1 MKLLIVNADDFGLTE
16 GVNQGI
22 HDAHRRGL
30 VTSTSLLANGAAF
43 QSAIALARHS
53 PALGV
58 GIHLNLT
65 DGRPIAPPSEI
76 PSLINAAQSFAAKP
90 PQLVQQLLA
99 GTAQLA
105 HIEREFRAQ
114 IEHVL
119 AAEIM
124 PTHLDGHQHVQ
135 TWPSI
140 FAITVKLA
148 LEYGIRGIRC
158 SAERMVNLTSV
169 LKTPSPA
176 RFLRQFAVARAL
188 ALLAVGQRAR
198 ARRAGLACPAYCYGI
213 TQTGLLDVN
222 TLETILRSVPEGTSE
237 LMCHPG
243 YLDRGLEAVQT
254 RLHSQR
260 QTEVDALTQPAITA
274 LAARLGLTLGTYRDI
289 QVGRI

>member
-22 HDAHRRGL
+22 LDVHRRGL

-43 QSAIALARHS
+43 HSAVVLARNT

-65 DGRPIAPPSEI
+65 DGQPIAPPSEI
-76 PSLINAAQSFAAKP
+76 PSLLNAAHTFASTTA
-90 PQLVQQLLA
+90 QLARHLLV
-99 GTAQLA
+99 GTVQLA

-119 AAEIM
+119 AAGVM

-135 TWPSI
+135 AWPSI

-158 SAERMVNLTSV
+158 SAERMVNPTSILTA
-169 LKTPSPA
+169 PSPA
-176 RFLRQFAVARAL
+176 RSMRQFVVSRAL
-188 ALLAVGQRAR
+188 ALLAAGQRMQAWQG
-198 ARRAGLACPAYCYGI
+198 GLACPAHFYGI
-213 TQTGLLDVN
+213 TQTGLLDV
-222 TLETILRSVPEGTSE
+222 THLETILRSVPEGTTE
-237 LMCHPG
+237 VMCHPG
-243 YLDRGLEAVQT
+243 YSDRELQAVQT
-254 RLHSQR
+254 RLQSQR
-260 QTEVDALTQPAITA
+260 EAEVDALTKPTIVA
-274 LAARLGLTLGTYRDI
+274 LATRLGLTLGTYRDI
-289 QVGRI
+289 QTGRP

>member
-16 GVNQGI
+16 GVNRGI
-22 HDAHRRGL
+22 LDAHRRGL

-43 QSAIALARHS
+43 HSAVAFARHT

-76 PSLINAAQSFAAKP
+76 PSLVNAAQSFAAQP
-90 PQLVQQLLA
+90 PQLARQLLA
-99 GTAQLA
+99 GTVQLA

-114 IEHVL
+114 IEYVL
-119 AAEIM
+119 AAGIT

-135 TWPSI
+135 AWPSI
-140 FAITVKLA
+140 FAITVTLA

-158 SAERMVNLTSV
+158 SAERMVNLTSI
-169 LKTPSPA
+169 LRTQSPV
-176 RFLRQFAVARAL
+176 RFLRQFVVARAL
-188 ALLAVGQRAR
+188 ALLAIGQRAKAWR
-198 ARRAGLACPAYCYGI
+198 ANLACPAYCYGI
-213 TQTGLLDVN
+213 TQTGLLDMTN
-222 TLETILRSVPEGTSE
+222 LETILRSVPEGASE

-243 YLDRGLEAVQT
+243 YSDRDLEAVPT

-260 QTEVDALTQPAITA
+260 QAEVDALTEPAMTA
-274 LAARLGLTLGTYRDI
+274 LAARLGLTLGTYRDV
-289 QVGRI
+289 QVGRA

>member
-22 HDAHRRGL
+22 LDAHRRGL
-30 VTSTSLLANGAAF
+30 VTSTSLLVNGAAF
-43 QSAIALARHS
+43 QSAVAMARQS
-53 PALGV
+53 PVLGV

-65 DGRPIAPPSEI
+65 DGRSIAPPSEI
-76 PSLINAAQSFAAKP
+76 SSLVNAAQSFAANP

-99 GTAQLA
+99 GTVQLA

-119 AAEIM
+119 AAGII

-135 TWPSI
+135 AWPSI

-158 SAERMVNLTSV
+158 SAERMVNLTGV
-169 LKTPSPA
+169 LRTPSPV
-176 RFLRQFAVARAL
+176 RFLRQFAVARVL

-198 ARRAGLACPAYCYGI
+198 VWKAGLACPAHCYGI
-213 TQTGLLDVN
+213 TETGLLDVN
-222 TLETILRSVPEGTSE
+222 NLETILRSVPEGTSE

-243 YLDRGLEAVQT
+243 YSDRVLEAVPT
-254 RLHSQR
+254 RLQSQR
-260 QTEVDALTQPAITA
+260 QAEVDALTQPAITA

-289 QVGRI
+289 QVGRT

>member
-22 HDAHRRGL
+22 LDAHRRGL

-43 QSAIALARHS
+43 QSAVAASRDA
-53 PALGV
+53 PKLGV

-76 PSLINAAQSFAAKP
+76 PSLLNAAHAFAAKP

-99 GTAQLA
+99 GTVQPA

-119 AAEIM
+119 AAGIT

-148 LEYGIRGIRC
+148 LEYGVRGIRC
-158 SAERMVNLTSV
+158 SAERTVNLASV
-169 LKTPSPA
+169 LRTPSV
-176 RFLRQFAVARAL
+176 RFLRQFVVARAL
-188 ALLAVGQRAR
+188 ALLAAGQRAR
-198 ARRAGLACPAYCYGI
+198 AWKAGLACPAHCYGI
-213 TQTGLLDVN
+213 TQTGLLDVVN
-222 TLETILRSVPEGTSE
+222 LETILRSVPEGASE

-243 YLDRGLEAVQT
+243 YADQDLEAVPT
-254 RLHSQR
+254 RLHNQR
-260 QTEVDALTQPAITA
+260 QTEVDALTQPAVMT
-274 LAARLGLTLGTYRDI
+274 LATRLGLTLGTYRDV
-289 QVGRI
+289 QAGRA